1 MKKKTKPDSTDAK
14 LKTLA
19 EDFAR
24 IRRRRASGKT
34 KLHCTFCGFG
44 NHDTMHCA
52 KL

>member
-1 MKKKTKPDSTDAK
+1 MKKRIKPDSTAAK
-14 LKTLA
+14 LKTLE

-24 IRRRRASGKT
+24 IRKLNSRKK

-44 NHDTMHCA
+44 SHDTMHCA